1 MTKKKNLDDGF
12 KRAKVCC
19 LSTSPKQ
26 PKSIDYLRSKD
37 FFFQNLIFSFLGGDR
52 DKLLR
57 GSYVISVNDHSK
69 KSGHISNS
77 YADPRETL

>member
-12 KRAKVCC
+12 KRAKVCR

-37 FFFQNLIFSFLGGDR
+37 FFFQNLFFSFLDGDR
-52 DKLLR
+52 DKPLR

-69 KSGHISNS
+69 KSGQILNS
-77 YADPRETL
+77 YTNPRKTL